1 MLQIPKHISNLAS
14 SIFTHLAGHS
24 FQDNGSTYLMQQAVG
39 EPTRQELLNQL
50 VFNNMCSFQ

>member
-1 MLQIPKHISNLAS
+1 MLQIPKHISIQHFLR
-14 SIFTHLAGHS
+14 TWGHS

>member
-1 MLQIPKHISNLAS
+1 MQISKHISIHPSCFNQYEVTL
-14 SIFTHLAGHS
+14 
-24 FQDNGSTYLMQQAVG
+24 FQENGSTYLMQQAVG